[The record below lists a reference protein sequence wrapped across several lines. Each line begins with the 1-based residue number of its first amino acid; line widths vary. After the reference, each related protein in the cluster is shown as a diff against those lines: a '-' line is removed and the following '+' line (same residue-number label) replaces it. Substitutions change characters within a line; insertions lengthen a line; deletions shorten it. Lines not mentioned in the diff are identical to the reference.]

1 VLAAGLAFAA
11 PPAAAAPS
19 FEAKEVVYVNSTTD
33 HKHDR
38 AVKATAYFF
47 QRSTGVNLGI
57 VLLERLPKD
66 ETIEREADRY
76 FHKLKLGQRS
86 EGKALLFLWSER
98 ERQFKI
104 EVSYDLEG
112 VFPDAFCKRMEE
124 GARTF
129 MLSTSPFAR
138 RDFLTELAVTMKLR
152 YLEYTQSGTVPPV
165 ESLEAGHR
173 YVGNYLA
180 GGAGMVGRGYAA
192 TVEQVNLELKPLSP
206 EVEREMQP
214 GRSPEETLV
223 RYLHLLELGIGVP
236 NVPLLTEASRYFRM
250 DKPHTPGYLQRIRAY
265 IAKAGP
271 PKVVERGDLAVV
283 SYRSGAP
290 VLPIFMRRDENGR
303 WLVDEP
309 KPWAS
314 LHLFQD
320 GSHRLKYLDSPY
332 AFGIQPAPNERVWA
346 IFDSRAKPPSLVPMP
361 THLRQ
366 RLAAAEARV
375 KEKPSDVAGWVAL
388 ADLLHFEIFWIQ
400 ASEAVYQRILQLDP
414 ERTDIRW
421 RLIDIHQMTSDI
433 DTLNAEWCELLQRNP
448 ADPFLRWHYQWLRR
462 DYYFEAKE
470 KDKDVCREKSGR
482 RFDS

>member
-1 VLAAGLAFAA
+1 M
-11 PPAAAAPS
+11 
-19 FEAKEVVYVNSTTD
+19 NSTTD

-57 VLLERLPKD
+57 VVLDKLPKD

-76 FHKLKLGQRS
+76 FHKLKLGQKS
-86 EGKALLFLWSER
+86 EGKALLYLWSEN
-98 ERQFKI
+98 EKLFKI
-104 EVSYDLEG
+104 EVSYDLED

-129 MLSTSPFAR
+129 MLSTSPYAR

-152 YLEYTQSGTVPPV
+152 YLEYAKSGTVPPA
-165 ESLEAGHR
+165 ETPDAGHR
-173 YVGNYLA
+173 YVGSYLA
-180 GGAGMVGRGYAA
+180 GGAGVVGRGYAA
-192 TVEQVNLELKPLSP
+192 TVEQVNLELKPLP
-206 EVEREMQP
+206 PPVEREMQP
-214 GRSPEETLV
+214 GRTPEETLV
-223 RYLHLLELGIGVP
+223 RYLRLLELGIGVP

-271 PKVVERGDLAVV
+271 PKIVERGDLAVV

-290 VLPIFMRRDENGR
+290 VLPIFLRRDTEGR

-309 KPWAS
+309 KAWAS

-320 GSHRLKYLDSPY
+320 GSHRLKYKGSPY
-332 AFGIQPAPNERVWA
+332 AFGIDPAPNERLWA
-346 IFDSRAKPPSLVPMP
+346 IFDDRAVPPPLGPMP
-361 THLRQ
+361 TSLRQ
-366 RLAAAEARV
+366 RLADAEARV
-375 KEKPSDVAGWVAL
+375 RERPSDVAAWVAL

-400 ASEAVYQRILQLDP
+400 AAEAVYERIVRLDP
-414 ERTDIRW
+414 SRLDIRW
-421 RLIDIHQMTSDI
+421 RLIDMHQMTSDI
-433 DTLNAEWCELLQRNP
+433 DALNAEFCELLQR
-448 ADPFLRWHYQWLRR
+448 DPRDTFVRWHYQWLRR
-462 DYYFEAKE
+462 DYYFDE
-470 KDKDVCREKSGR
+470 KDRDKDVCRDKWGR